1 MDESRAELIIWPTE
15 RMGYRWSIT
24 VDGRLLNK
32 WRNDVAYSP
41 KSALKK
47 ARALAVSKG
56 YKLGRFQNVT
66 ERDTPIK
73 FVAKVSA
80 K

>member
-1 MDESRAELIIWPTE
+1 MNESRAELTIWPTE

-32 WRNDVAYSP
+32 WRNDPAYSP
-41 KSALKK
+41 ESALKK

-66 ERDTPIK
+66 ERDTPRK
-73 FVAKVSA
+73 YVAKVVD

>member
-1 MDESRAELIIWPTE
+1 MDDSKAELTIWPTE
-15 RMGYRWSIT
+15 RMGYRWYIT
-24 VDGRLLNK
+24 VDGRLLNQ

-41 KSALKK
+41 KSALNK

-66 ERDTPIK
+66 GHDTPVK
-73 FVAKVSA
+73 FVAKVS